1 MPGGGGSQTIGYK
14 YKLGMHMVLCHG
26 PIDQICKIEVD
37 GRVAWDVDVDDSTG
51 STGGSITLPDRA
63 ANLFGGD
70 KREGGVGGVVDVD
83 MGGTGQGQNAYLLTQ
98 LGEDAPSFRGVVSLV
113 LNQCYVGN
121 NPYLKAWAFCAQR
134 IHLRQNGIAQ
144 WYDEKAAIGQAASE
158 YTSYA
163 IMQAW
168 ADADEFAGGLYGEWY
183 REPIIGTTPVAD
195 GPFGTY
201 WRGTYQSGE
210 FRDIKDPSIPI
221 GNVTRF
227 YGSVTMP
234 ALFARAFIRVRLYH
248 DDFMYTGIS
257 VNGASAITLEKDS
270 YYNSHIDIIVPA
282 NDESSVISFS
292 YEVIQGV
299 PSGTTTGFGGG
310 YYLTVLT
317 PDEYY
322 LDNGPPSGSLC
333 SDMNP
338 AHIIRECL
346 TDLDWGMG
354 YVDSDIDDTSFIYAA
369 DTLYD
374 EVMGM
379 SLLWDRQMPLEEF
392 IAEIL
397 RHIDGVLYVDR
408 MTGKFVLKLIRDDYA
423 LSELTILDESN
434 ISSVSNARRPT
445 IGELTNSITVN
456 YYDGET
462 GETGSIGVQDQA
474 LIQIQGATIGTT
486 IQYQGFTKRN
496 IAARVAQRDLKAL
509 SIPLLSADIIA
520 NREASNLN
528 VGDAFLF
535 SWPDLSINSIVMRV
549 QSLGLGDGRDNSI
562 SISAVEDVFSLSS
575 YANVLVDNPETGL
588 WVDPADGSAMVA
600 SPRLVAEAPYYQLVT
615 DLGQLNTDTILADD
629 PDAGY
634 TLIAAGRQSNEINA
648 TIHTD
653 SGAGYVDRG
662 TLDFCPYAA
671 ILLEVGFTD
680 TQIYI
685 DAGTDLDLVSTG
697 TIAQIEDELVRV
709 DGFATDSNGYHVLVG
724 RGILDTVPAEHPLDS
739 SGGPNVIFWGFS
751 PESDEIQYTASDSVN
766 VKLTTV
772 SGSNELEVADVP
784 GETVVFDSR
793 SIRPYPPGNLL
804 IDGISYPTNGFYTG
818 GNSVT
823 WVGRDRLQQTSGTLY
838 DYTEGAI
845 GPEAGVTY
853 RVTADAILS
862 NGNISSNFI
871 DTNVGSDT
879 FYDVDSNAGEVPAT
893 ALYVRFKVHSVRGGY
908 ESLQPAMAI
917 INYEVDSNGDDD
929 VKILLD
935 TITSPGSGE
944 FVFSGI
950 PSGYSRL
957 VIEGYIRGTVT
968 GTAET
973 IWCFLNADTTA
984 ANYHRQTTIGAD
996 GTASASESAAP
1007 VVAVMPANSSP
1018 ANSYGSVRIVLENYT
1033 GSHLK
1038 SIESSWVG
1046 YLDTDHLTVG
1056 RSGVISA
1063 ITAAVTTVTIR
1074 TDNHSTDT
1082 LLGSLR
1088 LYGES

>member
-14 YKLGMHMVLCHG
+14 YKLGMHLVLCHG

-37 GRVAWDVDVDDSTG
+37 GRVAWDVDVDDSAG
-51 STGGSITLPDRA
+51 STGGPITLPDRA

-70 KREGGVGGVVDVD
+70 KREGGVGGIVDVD
-83 MGGTGQGQNAYLLTQ
+83 MGGPGQGQNAYLLTQ
-98 LGEDAPSFRGVVSLV
+98 LGEDTPSFRGVVSLV
-113 LNQCYVGN
+113 LNQAYVGN

-134 IHLRQNGIAQ
+134 IHLRQNGIVQ
-144 WYDEKAAIGQAASE
+144 WYDEKAAIGQAAAE

-163 IMQAW
+163 IMEAW
-168 ADADEFAGGLYGEWY
+168 SDPDFGGGTGLWY
-183 REPIIGTTPVAD
+183 REPTTGTTPVAD
-195 GPFGTY
+195 GTFGTF
-201 WRGTYQSGE
+201 WKGTSLGGTLI
-210 FRDIKDPSIPI
+210 DINDPGIPI
-221 GNVTRF
+221 GNVSRY
-227 YGSVTMP
+227 YGSITIP
-234 ALFARAFIRVRLYH
+234 PLPTRAFIRVRVYH
-248 DDFMYTGIS
+248 DDFMDGGIS
-257 VNGASAITLEKDS
+257 VNGGAAVTLEKDS
-270 YYNSHIDIIVPA
+270 YYYSHIDVVLPA
-282 NDESSVISFS
+282 NDASSVVSFS
-292 YEVIQGV
+292 YSVIQGV

-310 YYLTVLT
+310 YRISVLT
-317 PDEYY
+317 PEEYY
-322 LDNGPPSGSLC
+322 LDNGPGPGSLC

-346 TDLDWGMG
+346 TDPDWGMG
-354 YVDSDIDDTSFIYAA
+354 YVDADIDDTSFIYAA
-369 DTLYD
+369 DSLFD
-374 EVMGM
+374 EVMGI
-379 SLLWDRQMPLEEF
+379 SLLWDRQVPLEDF

-423 LSELTILDESN
+423 LSELTILNESN
-434 ISSVSNARRPT
+434 VSIVSNARRPT

-456 YYDGET
+456 YYDGDT
-462 GETGSIGVQDQA
+462 GETGSVGIQDQA
-474 LIQIQGATIGTT
+474 LIQIQSATIGTT
-486 IQYQGFTKRN
+486 IQYPGFTNRN
-496 IAARVAQRDLKAL
+496 IASRVAQRDLKAL
-509 SIPLLSADIIA
+509 SVPLLSAEIVA
-520 NREASNLN
+520 SREASYLN

-535 SWPDLSINSIVMRV
+535 SWPDLSIDSVVMRV
-549 QSLGLGDGRDNSI
+549 QQLGLGNGRDNSI

-615 DLGQLNTDTILADD
+615 DLGQLSIDTILADD

-634 TLIAAGRQSNEINA
+634 TLIAAGRQANEINA

-662 TLDFCPYAA
+662 TLDFCPYATV
-671 ILLEVGFTD
+671 LLDIGFTD

-739 SGGPNVIFWGFS
+739 SGGPKVIFWGFS

-772 SGSNELEVADVP
+772 SGSNELEVSDVP

-793 SIRPYPPGNLL
+793 AIRPYPPGNLK

-818 GNSVT
+818 GSSVT

-871 DTNVGSDT
+871 DSNVGTDT
-879 FYDVDSNAGEVPAT
+879 FYDIDSNAGEVPAT
-893 ALYVRFKVHSVRGGY
+893 ATHVRFKVHSVRGGY

-935 TITSPGSGE
+935 TITNPGSGE

-968 GTAET
+968 ATVEV
-973 IWCFLNADTTA
+973 IWCFLNADTTST
-984 ANYHRQTTIGAD
+984 NYHRQLNSAAD
-996 GTASASESAAP
+996 GTASAAESAAP
-1007 VVAVMPANSSP
+1007 VVAFAPAASSP
-1018 ANSYGSVRIVLENYT
+1018 ANSYGSVRLVLENYT
-1033 GSHLK
+1033 GSNLK
-1038 SIESSWVG
+1038 SIESSWVA
-1046 YLDTDHLTVG
+1046 YRDTDDISIG
-1056 RSGVISA
+1056 RGGIISA
-1063 ITAAVTTVTIR
+1063 VTAAVTTVTIR